1 MNRNFALFAAY
12 TFVYVKGGKLFVSK
26 KKLMRD
32 TALLTGSSLA
42 MRSIAL
48 VFQMWLVSRIGAAG
62 VGLYGLVGSVG
73 FLAATVAISGIRFA
87 STRIISEEL
96 GLQRA
101 GGVGK
106 AMQICMAYSLFFGG
120 ASAIILYLC
129 AEPIGFLWIGDA
141 RTVLS
146 LRILSLSLPFISLSS
161 VMYGYFTACGRIFKA
176 AAVQVS
182 EQLIRIGLVV
192 AFLAFAPYGDLEK
205 SCAAVSAGS
214 CGAELLS
221 FLIMLTVFIG
231 DRKKHKKKSEPSP
244 RLPARTLGVAFP
256 LALSAY
262 ARSSLSTL
270 EQLLVPRGLKKAGY
284 PANGALAGYGTIQ
297 GMVFPIIFFPS
308 CIITALAELIVPEL
322 TAAQVSGKKE
332 QISRVVSSLLR
343 KSLGF
348 SVFIGLMLFILSETL
363 GKSIYKSED
372 AGYYIRLFS
381 LLVPIMYMDM
391 VTDGCLKGL
400 GEHLWSMGFN
410 IAEAIFGV
418 ILVYT
423 LLPRF
428 ALNGY
433 IGILFFEEIFN
444 FTLSIWRLSRVT
456 EIRLFPDLFKNKCRE

>member
-1 MNRNFALFAAY
+1 MA
-12 TFVYVKGGKLFVSK
+12 K
-26 KKLMRD
+26 KKLMKD
-32 TALLTGSSLA
+32 TAILTGSSLA
-42 MRSIAL
+42 MRCIAL
-48 VFQMWLVSRIGAAG
+48 LFQMWLVSRIGPAG

-87 STRIISEEL
+87 STRLISEEL
-96 GLQRA
+96 GLKRA

-106 AMQICMAYSLFFGG
+106 AMRMCMAYSLFFGS

-129 AEPIGFLWIGDA
+129 AEPIGFLWVGDA

-146 LRILSLSLPFISLSS
+146 LRILSFSLPFISLSS
-161 VMYGYFTACGRIFKA
+161 VIYGYFTASGRIFKA
-176 AAVQVS
+176 ATVQVI

-192 AFLAFAPYGDLEK
+192 IFLGYAPTGDLEK
-205 SCAAVSAGS
+205 SCAAVCAGS
-214 CGAELLS
+214 TSAELVS
-221 FLIMLTVFIG
+221 FALMLTVFIF
-231 DRKKHKKKSEPSP
+231 DRRKYGKRAETSP
-244 RLPARTLGVAFP
+244 RLPARMLSIAVP

-284 PANGALAGYGTIQ
+284 TANGALAGYGTIQ

-332 QISRVVSSLLR
+332 QISHTVSVLLR

-348 SVFIGLMLFILSETL
+348 SLFIGLMLFILSETL
-363 GKSIYKSED
+363 GKMVYHSEE
-372 AGYYIRLFS
+372 AGYYLRIFS
-381 LLVPIMYMDM
+381 LLVPVMYMDM

-400 GEHLWSMGFN
+400 GQHLWSMSFN
-410 IAEAIFGV
+410 ILDALSGV

-423 LLPRF
+423 LLPHY

-433 IGILFFEEIFN
+433 IGIIFFEEIFN

-456 EIRLFPDLFKNKCRE
+456 EIRLFPQLKNEKCRE

>member
-1 MNRNFALFAAY
+1 MA
-12 TFVYVKGGKLFVSK
+12 K

-42 MRSIAL
+42 MRSFAL
-48 VFQMWLVSRIGAAG
+48 IFQMWLVSRIGAAG

-101 GGVGK
+101 GGVGR
-106 AMQICMAYSLFFGG
+106 AMRICMAYSLFFGG
-120 ASAIILYLC
+120 SSALILYLC
-129 AEPIGFLWIGDA
+129 AEPIGFLWVGDA

-176 AAVQVS
+176 ALVQVS

-192 AFLAFAPYGDLEK
+192 AFLGFAPHGDLEK

-214 CGAELLS
+214 TGAEIIAFVLMLS
-221 FLIMLTVFIG
+221 VFLG
-231 DRKKHKKKSEPSP
+231 DRKKHGKKSEPSP
-244 RLPARTLGVAFP
+244 RLSARTLGVAFP

-284 PANGALAGYGTIQ
+284 TANGALAGYGTIQ

-332 QISRVVSSLLR
+332 KISRVVSALLR
-343 KSLGF
+343 RSLGF
-348 SVFIGLMLFILSETL
+348 SLFIGLMLFILSETL
-363 GKSIYKSED
+363 GKAIYKSED

-418 ILVYT
+418 VLVYT

-456 EIRLFPDLFKNKCRE
+456 EIRLFPALFKNKCRE